1 MDQKC
6 RYQEVRTLQIS
17 LSYAD
22 KGEDITRTTMS
33 TSSTANTAKISKE
46 NLGITVEKKM
56 KIVDGLANTAQGKT
70 EKVMANYTKLSMEGV
85 KRNQGVGVK
94 IEEKR

>member
-33 TSSTANTAKISKE
+33 TKNIKIDIE
-46 NLGITVEKKM
+46 KM